1 MIYIKKPN
9 EIECMR
15 KAGKILA
22 KTRTELANAIIPNKT
37 VVTELDTLAHK
48 LITEA
53 GAVPSFLN
61 FRGYPASVCISI
73 NEVVVH
79 GIPSNTVLAEG
90 DIVGIDLG
98 VCYQGWHVDSAWT
111 YGIGTISAEAQKLL
125 NITKESLYQGI
136 HKAVPGGYIGDISN
150 TIQRYVE
157 RHGFSV
163 VRDLVGHGIGV
174 HLHEEPSVPNF
185 GKAKT
190 GIRLKEG
197 MTICIEPMVNQGG
210 ANIKVLPD
218 QWTIVTKDGQLSAHF
233 EHTILITKDGFE
245 ILTEE

>member
-1 MIYIKKPN
+1 MITIKKSN
-9 EIECMR
+9 EIDCMR

-22 KTRTELANAIIPNKT
+22 KTRAELANAIIPNKT
-37 VVTELDTLAHK
+37 SAIELDALAHQ
-48 LITEA
+48 LITKA
-53 GAVPSFLN
+53 GAIPSFLN

-79 GIPSNTVLAEG
+79 GIPSDTVLAEG

-111 YGIGTISAEAQKLL
+111 YGVGTIGSEAQKLL

-136 HKAVPGGYIGDISN
+136 HKALPGSYTGDIAS
-150 TIQRYVE
+150 TIQCYVE
-157 RHGFSV
+157 SHGFSV
-163 VRDLVGHGIGV
+163 VRDLVGHGIGRE
-174 HLHEEPSVPNF
+174 LHEEPSVPNF
-185 GKAKT
+185 GRPKT
-190 GIRLKEG
+190 GTRLKEG
-197 MTICIEPMVNQGG
+197 MTLCIEPMINQGG
-210 ANIKVLPD
+210 AGIKVLPD
-218 QWTIVTKDGQLSAHF
+218 RWTIVTKDGKLSAHF